1 MEQAKVLLVEDDP
14 RLSEVITLF
23 LSETYEVR
31 RAATGAEAIG
41 ILRREQVA
49 AVLLDYRLPGQ
60 LSGLDVLAKVRS
72 THPRLPVIM
81 MTGYG
86 SELLVASA
94 LKLGISD
101 YFTKPVNIDDILQ
114 SLRKILSPGA
124 NGHAYS
130 ASTPLP
136 PARSSTNVLDLS
148 IQKLMKTIQIRA
160 ADDLSLADLARELG
174 VSKYHLSYRFK
185 KAVGVTFR
193 SYVLRA
199 RIERAKGLLQ
209 DGHQSVTDV
218 AFMVGFNDLARF
230 DKLFKRHMGL
240 TPSAYR
246 AGQSVQR
253 VRNGS

>member
-14 RLSEVITLF
+14 NLSEVITLF
-23 LSETYEVR
+23 FRESYEVR

-41 ILRREQVA
+41 TLRREQVA
-49 AVLLDYRLPGQ
+49 AVLLDYRLPGR

-81 MTGYG
+81 LTGYG

-101 YFTKPVNIDDILQ
+101 YFTKPVNIDDLLQ

-130 ASTPLP
+130 ASTPLL
-136 PARSSTNVLDLS
+136 PARSSTDVLDLS

-193 SYVLRA
+193 SYVLCA

-209 DGHQSVTDV
+209 DGHFSVTEV

-246 AGQSVQR
+246 AGHSVQR

>member
-23 LSETYEVR
+23 LSETYEVQ
-31 RAATGAEAIG
+31 RAATGAEAIT
-41 ILRREQVA
+41 ILGCEQVA
-49 AVLLDYRLPGQ
+49 AVLLDYRLPGR
-60 LSGLDVLAKVRS
+60 LSGLDVLAKIRS
-72 THPRLPVIM
+72 THARLPVIM

-114 SLRKILSPGA
+114 SLRKILTPGA
-124 NGHAYS
+124 NGNGRS
-130 ASTPLP
+130 AGGSLL
-136 PARSSTNVLDLS
+136 PARSSTDVLDLS
-148 IQKLMKTIQIRA
+148 IQKLMKTIQLRA

-209 DGHQSVTDV
+209 DGRVSVTDV
-218 AFMVGFNDLARF
+218 AFMVGFSDLARF

-253 VRNGS
+253 VRNSS